1 MTEPFDWEADP
12 SAEAYVDLDSGSWQL
27 PEEAWLETGYVEIPA
42 ADYETEPAYEE
53 PVSYETTAQA
63 EAWVPVEQTVDAES
77 AYTVEAESAYTVEA
91 DGFAYV
97 DTASIDVG
105 GTDAC
110 VCVDVG
116 VPTEAVE
123 WVAESEPMSDPYG
136 AIDVAPIANDPAWS
150 VDQTWAPI
158 VLEPVEEPVAAE
170 DGYGDI
176 AFEPIIPET
185 TSESNSITIGGTDL
199 YGTVPLPS
207 TGQDIVTIGGTDLYG
222 TVPLPSTGQDIV
234 TIGGTDLYGTVPLPS
249 TGQDI
254 VTIGGT
260 DLYGTVPLPST
271 GQEGST
277 FVVGGTDFPFTDG
290 PSLGDA
296 YLALVQAGDQAR
308 QRTQAQLNEMMTDS
322 LQNPGLYSPMSISTL
337 FNMQTRLDDSLRL
350 QLLPSY
356 QSERDLGLVYSLS
369 EYQDRHNL
377 SFMPGL

>member
-63 EAWVPVEQTVDAES
+63 EAWVPVEQTVD
-77 AYTVEAESAYTVEA
+77 AESAYTVEA

-222 TVPLPSTGQDIV
+222 TVPLPSTGQ
-234 TIGGTDLYGTVPLPS
+234 
-249 TGQDI
+249 
-254 VTIGGT
+254 
-260 DLYGTVPLPST
+260 
-271 GQEGST
+271 EGST